1 MAGRERCPLADRA
14 ALPQVLWFWLSSDKP
29 WVCKR
34 ALQVCAQLLEDCRDG
49 VAFQVRK
56 DAQRVPPAARGPGR
70 AALPSCARAVG
81 SPSEALWGGPCAQS
95 WPEQGAAGRRKGVL
109 GPPPALVLPLAPAD
123 KRCLPAVWRLGGI
136 AGASDL

>member
-14 ALPQVLWFWLSSDKP
+14 ALPQVLWFWLSSDNP

-56 DAQRVPPAARGPGR
+56 DAHRVPPAPSPATCKGAWQGSSARLCTGCRVPQRSAMG
-70 AALPSCARAVG
+70 
-81 SPSEALWGGPCAQS
+81 
-95 WPEQGAAGRRKGVL
+95 WPL
-109 GPPPALVLPLAPAD
+109 CLVLA
-123 KRCLPAVWRLGGI
+123 
-136 AGASDL
+136 